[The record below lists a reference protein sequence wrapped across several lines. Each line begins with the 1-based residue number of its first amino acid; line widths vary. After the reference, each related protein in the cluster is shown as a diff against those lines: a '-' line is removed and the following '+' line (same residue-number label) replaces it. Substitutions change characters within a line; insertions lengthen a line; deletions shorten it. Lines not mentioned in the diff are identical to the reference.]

1 MSGEINP
8 DEILRLN
15 HEIERLKKIAEKKE
29 AEREILV
36 KQASERE
43 QFLRSKGFDV
53 DNLDQTIANLSME
66 VQSNVQQVK
75 EKLKSLGVI

>member
-66 VQSNVQQVK
+66 VQSNAQQVK